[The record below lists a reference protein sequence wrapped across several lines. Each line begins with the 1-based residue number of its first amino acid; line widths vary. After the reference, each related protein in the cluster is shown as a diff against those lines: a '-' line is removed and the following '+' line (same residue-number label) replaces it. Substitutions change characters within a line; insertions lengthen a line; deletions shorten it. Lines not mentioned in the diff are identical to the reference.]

1 MGIDGANTDLAVL
14 DRLYQELFVL
24 NGSLSSADGVIFFKG
39 ASAFGPPANA
49 RSAFTSSTKA
59 LVYVSYGPA

>member
-1 MGIDGANTDLAVL
+1 MRFDGANTDLAVF
-14 DRLYQELFVL
+14 DGLYQEMFVL

-49 RSAFTSSTKA
+49 KSAFTSSTKA
-59 LVYVSYGPA
+59 LVYASYGPA